1 MKDKNIKVIN
11 RSYSSGEDANEVL
24 ISCEVDLEEL
34 RAVLNDFIVNELT
47 SLKVKNNS
55 EIKPTASFQ
64 RVVQRA
70 AHHVQ
75 MSGSDEVT
83 GANILVAIFSERES
97 HAVFYLHEQQMTRFD
112 AVSFISH
119 GNNQVTKTEISVG
132 ATRIAFSIAL
142 FS

>member
-1 MKDKNIKVIN
+1 MYYGKRIMLSARLEQTLNKAFELAGEHEHEFVTLEHLLSVLLDD
-11 RSYSSGEDANEVL
+11 EDANEVL

-97 HAVFYLHEQQMTRFD
+97 HALFYLNLEKM
-112 AVSFISH
+112 S
-119 GNNQVTKTEISVG
+119 
-132 ATRIAFSIAL
+132 
-142 FS
+142 